1 MQKWVVYKVSV
12 LNNKEL
18 HIKKCWTS
26 GFHCTSLKIKRHFLP
41 RLHTKMEIRFNKLV
55 KEVASRQMTDTSK
68 RNHSVSLNLKARA
81 ELKFAHSSFSPGN
94 QLLTAFLY
102 TSNGKAKGRLDG
114 FFLRHPDD
122 APSPCKHFSTLK
134 FYIYSGHRF
143 WKGRLRRNT

>member
-1 MQKWVVYKVSV
+1 
-12 LNNKEL
+12 
-18 HIKKCWTS
+18 
-26 GFHCTSLKIKRHFLP
+26 
-41 RLHTKMEIRFNKLV
+41 MEIRFNKLV

-143 WKGRLRRNT
+143 WKGRLRRNTQLTAFTQKQPRMETVLRRPKGLAKYLIRRHLYQDNKVMEI